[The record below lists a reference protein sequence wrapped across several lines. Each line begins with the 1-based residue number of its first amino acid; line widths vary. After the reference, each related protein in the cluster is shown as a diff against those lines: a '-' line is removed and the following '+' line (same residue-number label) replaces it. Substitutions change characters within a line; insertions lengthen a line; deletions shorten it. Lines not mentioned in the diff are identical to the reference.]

1 MNGIGK
7 LKVYIDYTNN
17 NPSIKEN
24 WNCRRRQGYKECF
37 KRTDNFKDDHRRK
50 ETKNNSEEK

>member
-1 MNGIGK
+1 MNGTSK
-7 LKVYIDYTNN
+7 LKVYTDYTTN

-24 WNCRRRQGYKECF
+24 WNCRRRQGYNEYF
-37 KRTDNFKDDHRRK
+37 KRTDNFKDHHRRK